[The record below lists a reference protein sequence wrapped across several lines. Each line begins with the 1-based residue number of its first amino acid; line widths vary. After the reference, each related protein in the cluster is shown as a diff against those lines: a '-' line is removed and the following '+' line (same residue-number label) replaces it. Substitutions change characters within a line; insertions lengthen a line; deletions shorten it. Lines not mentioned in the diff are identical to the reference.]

1 MTEQNEDRGSLQRK
15 LELVVRAG
23 LMLAKDVDLQAVV
36 QTATDA
42 GLELCGGEF
51 GAFFYNVID
60 SKGESYMLYTLSG
73 VEREKFANFPMP
85 RNTAVFAPTFGG
97 SGVVRSDDITRDER
111 YGKNAPHAGMP
122 KGHLPVKS
130 YLAVPVKSLGG
141 EVLGGLFYGH
151 SQAGVF
157 KQDAED
163 LVATVAAQAASA
175 IENVRLRDEL
185 KRKMKALDEAERE
198 RAATAAP
205 LAQLAAIVRSS
216 DDAIL
221 SKDLNGTITT
231 WNDAAGR
238 IFGYTPEEII
248 GRSILTLIPEDLYE
262 EEKTI
267 IAKIRNGERIDHFET
282 VRLTKGG
289 ERLDVLI
296 SVSPVKDHS
305 GQIVGASKVL
315 RDVSARKRMTE
326 SLIQAEK
333 IAAAGR
339 MAATIAHEINN
350 PLEAVVNLLY
360 LATEAAVDPEQRSYL
375 LAAEGEVARV
385 SHIAKQTLGF
395 YREHTSAV
403 RVSLSELAADAAKV
417 YSPKCSA
424 SGIRLEL
431 KLRSH
436 RMLIGRRGELMQVVS
451 NLIANAIYAM
461 PDGGVLGLET
471 EDVSGEEPGMVLR
484 VVDTGVGI
492 PQEKVARIFEAFY
505 TTRGEIGTGIG
516 LFVARQ
522 FIEGHGGTVDVRST
536 TSGERPGTTMTIW
549 LPMETT
555 YARESRDVVN

>member
-1 MTEQNEDRGSLQRK
+1 MTEGTESSGPLQRR
-15 LELVVRAG
+15 LELVVRTG
-23 LMLAKDVDLQAVV
+23 LMLAQDVDLDAIV

-60 SKGESYMLYTLSG
+60 AGGESYMLYTLSG
-73 VEREKFANFPMP
+73 VDRDKFASFPMP
-85 RNTAVFAPTFGG
+85 RNTEVFAPTFGG
-97 SGVVRSDDITRDER
+97 TGVVRSDDITRDPR
-111 YGKNAPHAGMP
+111 YGKNVPRSGMP
-122 KGHLPVKS
+122 EGHLPVKS

-151 SQAGVF
+151 SQPGVF
-157 KQDAED
+157 HQDSED

-175 IENVRLRDEL
+175 IDNMRLRDEL
-185 KRKMKALDEAERE
+185 KRKMEALNEAERE

-205 LAQLAAIVRSS
+205 LARLAAIVRSS

-238 IFGYTPEEII
+238 IFGYTPDEIL
-248 GRSILTLIPEDLYE
+248 GKSILTLIPEDLYD

-267 IAKIRNGERIDHFET
+267 IAKIRAGERIDHFET
-282 VRLTKGG
+282 VRLTKSG
-289 ERLDVLI
+289 ERLDVMI

-305 GQIVGASKVL
+305 GTIVGASKVL
-315 RDVSARKRMTE
+315 RDVTARKRMTE
-326 SLIQAEK
+326 SLVQAEK

-360 LATEAAVDPEQRSYL
+360 LAKEAAVDSEQLAYL
-375 LAAEGEVARV
+375 AAAEGEVARV

-395 YREHTSAV
+395 YREHTSV
-403 RVSLSELAADAAKV
+403 VMLSLSDLATDAAKV
-417 YSPKCSA
+417 YAPKCSA
-424 SGIRLEL
+424 SGIAMELALQSTSRLV
-431 KLRSH
+431 
-436 RMLIGRRGELMQVVS
+436 GRRGELMQVIS
-451 NLIANAIYAM
+451 NLMANAIYAM
-461 PDGGVLGLET
+461 PDGGVLRLET
-471 EDVSGEEPGMVLR
+471 EDVEGEQSGVVMR
-484 VVDTGVGI
+484 VSDTGVGI
-492 PQEKVARIFEAFY
+492 PPEKLSRIFEAFY

-522 FIEGHGGTVDVRST
+522 FIEGHGGRIDVMSAA
-536 TSGERPGTTMTIW
+536 GEGTTMTIW
-549 LPMETT
+549 LPAKTS
-555 YARESRDVVN
+555 YARRAGELVN